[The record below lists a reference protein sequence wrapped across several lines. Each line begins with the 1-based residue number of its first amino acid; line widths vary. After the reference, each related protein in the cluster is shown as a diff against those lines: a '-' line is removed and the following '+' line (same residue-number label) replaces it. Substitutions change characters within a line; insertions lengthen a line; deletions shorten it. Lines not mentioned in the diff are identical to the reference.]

1 MQDTSP
7 EPARKRQRRKDARP
21 AEIIAAAMR
30 LWAER
35 GFAATRLEDV
45 AAGADIA
52 KGTIYR
58 YFPSK
63 EALFEAAM
71 QDRLAATMDRARDM
85 AQGFDG
91 PAREMLARFF
101 DTVRAELVEGGS
113 VVFLRILL
121 SEGHRFPDLV
131 ARYETVV
138 LSRGLSTVRAIL
150 AAGVARGD
158 LRPEALDCDPRLLMA
173 PAMMLSL
180 WGTVFRTGDLPDI
193 GTALDQHV
201 DILIRGL
208 GRSQPWAYPDG
219 GIPRAV
225 PGA

>member
-1 MQDTSP
+1 MQDPDTPS
-7 EPARKRQRRKDARP
+7 ARKRQRRKDARP
-21 AEIIAAAMR
+21 SEIIAAALR
-30 LWAER
+30 LWADR

-63 EALFEAAM
+63 EALFEAAL
-71 QDRLAATMDRARDM
+71 QDRLVATMDRARDL

-91 PAREMLARFF
+91 PSRGMLARFF
-101 DTVRAELVEGGS
+101 EAVRAELIDGGS
-113 VVFLRILL
+113 SVFLRILL

-131 ARYETVV
+131 ARYEAVV
-138 LSRGLSTVRAIL
+138 LSRGLMTVRAIL

-158 LRPEALDCDPRLLMA
+158 LRPGAEACDPRILMA

-180 WGTVFRTGDLPDI
+180 WGTVFRTDGLPDI
-193 GTALDQHV
+193 RTALDQHV

-208 GRSQPWAYPDG
+208 GRGPHADPPEGD
-219 GIPRAV
+219 A
-225 PGA
+225 A

>member
-1 MQDTSP
+1 MQ
-7 EPARKRQRRKDARP
+7 EPKPDSERKRRRRKEARP

-30 LWAER
+30 LWGER

-63 EALFEAAM
+63 EALFEAAL
-71 QDRLAATMDRARDM
+71 QARIVVTMDRAKEM

-91 PAREMLARFF
+91 PAQVMFARFF
-101 DTVRAELVEGGS
+101 EAIRTELVDGGS
-113 VVFLRILL
+113 SVFLRVLL

-131 ARYETVV
+131 ARYERVV
-138 LSRGLSTVRAIL
+138 ISRGMGTVRAIL
-150 AAGVARGD
+150 AAGVERGD
-158 LRPEALDCDPRLLMA
+158 LRTEAVDFDPRIIMA

-180 WGTVFRTGDLPDI
+180 WGTVFSTKGLPDM
-193 GTALDQHV
+193 TASLDQHV
-201 DILIRGL
+201 EMLLNGL
-208 GRSQPWAYPDG
+208 GRH
-219 GIPRAV
+219 
-225 PGA
+225 

>member
-1 MQDTSP
+1 MQ
-7 EPARKRQRRKDARP
+7 EPDPPPVRKRRRRKDARP

-63 EALFEAAM
+63 EALFEAAL
-71 QDRLAATMDRARDM
+71 QDRLVATMDRARNM
-85 AQGFDG
+85 AEAEDV
-91 PAREMLARFF
+91 PTRVMLARFF
-101 DTVRAELVEGGS
+101 ESVRAELVDRGS
-113 VVFLRILL
+113 LVFLRILL

-131 ARYETVV
+131 ARYEAVA
-138 LSRGLSTVRAIL
+138 LGRGMATVRAIL
-150 AAGVARGD
+150 AAGIARGD
-158 LRPEALDCDPRLLMA
+158 LRPETAELDPRLLMA
-173 PAMMLSL
+173 PTILLSL
-180 WGTVFRTGDLPDI
+180 WASVFRTEGLPDI
-193 GTALDQHV
+193 RTALDQHV

-208 GRSQPWAYPDG
+208 S
-219 GIPRAV
+219 
-225 PGA
+225 PGALPQNTAEEEAP

>member
-1 MQDTSP
+1 MQ
-7 EPARKRQRRKDARP
+7 EPTPDSEKKRQRRKDARP

-30 LWAER
+30 LWGER

-45 AAGADIA
+45 AMGADIA

-63 EALFEAAM
+63 EALFEAAL
-71 QDRLAATMDRARDM
+71 QDRIVATMDRAKAM

-91 PAREMLARFF
+91 PTKVMLARFF
-101 DTVRAELVEGGS
+101 DAIRAELVDGGS
-113 VVFLRILL
+113 SVFLRVLL
-121 SEGHRFPDLV
+121 SEGHRFPELV
-131 ARYETVV
+131 RRYEKVV

-158 LRPEALDCDPRLLMA
+158 LRPDAVDCDPRIIMA

-180 WGTVFRTGDLPDI
+180 WGTVFSTEGLPDMQSS
-193 GTALDQHV
+193 LEQHV
-201 DILIRGL
+201 AILIGGL
-208 GRSQPWAYPDG
+208 GR
-219 GIPRAV
+219 
-225 PGA
+225 

>member
-1 MQDTSP
+1 MQDPKPDT
-7 EPARKRQRRKDARP
+7 EKKRRRRKEARP

-30 LWAER
+30 LWGER

-63 EALFEAAM
+63 EALFEAAL
-71 QDRLAATMDRARDM
+71 QARIVATMDRATEM

-91 PAREMLARFF
+91 PTKVMLARFF
-101 DTVRAELVEGGS
+101 EAIRAELVDGGS
-113 VVFLRILL
+113 SVFLRVLL

-138 LSRGLSTVRAIL
+138 LSRGMFTVRAIL

-158 LRPEALDCDPRLLMA
+158 LRPEALDLDPRIIMA

-180 WGTVFRTGDLPDI
+180 WGTVFSIDGLP
-193 GTALDQHV
+193 TMQQALDQHV
-201 DILIRGL
+201 AILMGGL
-208 GRSQPWAYPDG
+208 G
-219 GIPRAV
+219 PR
-225 PGA
+225 

>member
-1 MQDTSP
+1 MQEP
-7 EPARKRQRRKDARP
+7 EPKAEKKRHRRKEARP
-21 AEIIAAAMR
+21 AEIIAAAMQ
-30 LWAER
+30 LWGER

-63 EALFEAAM
+63 QALFDAAL
-71 QDRLAATMDRARDM
+71 QARIVATMDRATEM

-91 PAREMLARFF
+91 PTQVMLARFF
-101 DTVRAELVEGGS
+101 EAIRAELVDGGS
-113 VVFLRILL
+113 SVFLRVLL

-131 ARYETVV
+131 ARYEQVV
-138 LSRGLSTVRAIL
+138 LSRGMSTVRAIL

-158 LRPEALDCDPRLLMA
+158 LRPDAVDVDPRLIMA

-180 WGTVFRTGDLPDI
+180 WGTVFSIKGLPDMSSSL
-193 GTALDQHV
+193 AQHV
-201 DILIRGL
+201 EMLVSGL
-208 GRSQPWAYPDG
+208 GR
-219 GIPRAV
+219 R
-225 PGA
+225 

>member
-1 MQDTSP
+1 MQDPMP
-7 EPARKRQRRKDARP
+7 ETAKRRRRRKDARP
-21 AEIIAAAMR
+21 AEIIAAAMQ
-30 LWAER
+30 LWGER

-63 EALFEAAM
+63 EALFEAAL
-71 QDRLAATMDRARDM
+71 QARIVTTMDRAKKM

-91 PAREMLARFF
+91 PTKMMLSRFF
-101 DTVRAELVEGGS
+101 ETIRTELVDGGS
-113 VVFLRILL
+113 SVFLRVLL

-131 ARYETVV
+131 SLYEKVV
-138 LSRGLSTVRAIL
+138 LSRGMFTVRAIL

-158 LRPEALDCDPRLLMA
+158 LRSEAVDFDPRIIMA

-180 WGTVFRTGDLPDI
+180 WGTVFSTEGLPDMRE
-193 GTALDQHV
+193 ALDQHV
-201 DILIRGL
+201 AILVGGL
-208 GRSQPWAYPDG
+208 GVR
-219 GIPRAV
+219 
-225 PGA
+225 

>member
-1 MQDTSP
+1 MQDPKPDT
-7 EPARKRQRRKDARP
+7 EKKRRRRKEARP

-30 LWAER
+30 LWDER

-63 EALFEAAM
+63 EALFEAAL
-71 QDRLAATMDRARDM
+71 QARIVATMDRATEM

-91 PAREMLARFF
+91 PTKVMLARFF
-101 DTVRAELVEGGS
+101 EAIRAELVDGGS
-113 VVFLRILL
+113 SVFLRVLL

-138 LSRGLSTVRAIL
+138 LSRGMFTVRAIL

-158 LRPEALDCDPRLLMA
+158 LRPEALDLDPRIIMA

-180 WGTVFRTGDLPDI
+180 WGTVFSIDGLP
-193 GTALDQHV
+193 TMQQALDQHV
-201 DILIRGL
+201 AILMGGL
-208 GRSQPWAYPDG
+208 G
-219 GIPRAV
+219 PR
-225 PGA
+225 

>member
-1 MQDTSP
+1 MQDPKPDT
-7 EPARKRQRRKDARP
+7 EKKRRRRKEARP

-30 LWAER
+30 LWDER

-63 EALFEAAM
+63 EALFEAAL
-71 QDRLAATMDRARDM
+71 QVRIVATMDRATEM
-85 AQGFDG
+85 AQGFGG
-91 PAREMLARFF
+91 PTKVMLARFF
-101 DTVRAELVEGGS
+101 EAIRAELVDGGS
-113 VVFLRILL
+113 SVFLRVLL

-138 LSRGLSTVRAIL
+138 LSRGMFTVRAIL

-158 LRPEALDCDPRLLMA
+158 LRPEAVDLDPRIIMA

-180 WGTVFRTGDLPDI
+180 WGTVFSIDGLP
-193 GTALDQHV
+193 TMQQALDQHV
-201 DILIRGL
+201 AILMGGL
-208 GRSQPWAYPDG
+208 G
-219 GIPRAV
+219 PR
-225 PGA
+225 